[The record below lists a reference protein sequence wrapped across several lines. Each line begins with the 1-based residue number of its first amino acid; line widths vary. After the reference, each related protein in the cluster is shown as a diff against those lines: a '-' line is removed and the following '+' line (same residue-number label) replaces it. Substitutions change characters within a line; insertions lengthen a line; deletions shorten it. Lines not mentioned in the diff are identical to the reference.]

1 MIGECELFTKAL
13 CLPEEWFVTK
23 VELQDGSEGKKEL
36 HMWLDFKKGTKF
48 KCPEDGCGELAP
60 ACDTREHVWRH
71 LDFFQYRAFIHARV
85 PGVNCPKHGV
95 KTAGVPWARPGSGFT
110 LLFESMAVLLAQEEQ
125 EVLSVSR
132 QTGVPDTTLWRILR
146 HYVQLAREKTSFK
159 GVTAIGMDE
168 TSIKGHSYIT
178 LCVDLNGRRVIA
190 FDIGKDAKT
199 VGRVKMQLEARG
211 GCAAAVEVVTCDMAL
226 GFKAGIRE
234 HFPNGCIVIDKFHAV
249 KLLGDKID
257 ALRRI
262 EAAEADDLKNS
273 RYLWLKNDNNLSKQ
287 QLKRRE
293 DLICKHPKLGKA
305 LVMREELQAIYGT
318 ETDPI
323 SASKRLKRL
332 ISWMNRCRID
342 LMKQAAKTLKENYE
356 QIINYFRFRKTNA
369 QLEGVNSVVQNIKRR
384 ARGFRNLEFFE
395 TMIFLVCGKLPLREV
410 VTEV

>member
-60 ACDTREHVWRH
+60 AYDTREHVWRH

-159 GVTAIGMDE
+159 GVTAIGCL
-168 TSIKGHSYIT
+168 IILFY
-178 LCVDLNGRRVIA
+178 RVLHL
-190 FDIGKDAKT
+190 FKCFF
-199 VGRVKMQLEARG
+199 VRVFIIQLT
-211 GCAAAVEVVTCDMAL
+211 VTCCKYNFIFAEY
-226 GFKAGIRE
+226 RV
-234 HFPNGCIVIDKFHAV
+234 HFEF
-249 KLLGDKID
+249 L
-257 ALRRI
+257 
-262 EAAEADDLKNS
+262 
-273 RYLWLKNDNNLSKQ
+273 
-287 QLKRRE
+287 
-293 DLICKHPKLGKA
+293 CKCFCT
-305 LVMREELQAIYGT
+305 IY
-318 ETDPI
+318 P
-323 SASKRLKRL
+323 
-332 ISWMNRCRID
+332 
-342 LMKQAAKTLKENYE
+342 
-356 QIINYFRFRKTNA
+356 
-369 QLEGVNSVVQNIKRR
+369 V
-384 ARGFRNLEFFE
+384 
-395 TMIFLVCGKLPLREV
+395 
-410 VTEV
+410 